1 MTLDEKKVEV
11 ELARNQMNKK
21 DLAERAGMSSQRL
34 NVLLNSK
41 RITAKTAGKI
51 ANALLVDVLDVIKQ
65 EGNA

>member
-1 MTLDEKKVEV
+1 MTLDEKRVEV

-21 DLAERAGMSSQRL
+21 DLAERAGMSRQRL

-51 ANALLVDVLDVIKQ
+51 ANALLVDVLDIIKQ